1 MLNSNTLPKK
11 IFSEYTYDLAM
22 GVIETAF
29 KRPEEEQFDSWVS
42 FLVDLVVDY
51 ERENVL
57 QDIWEVWA

>member
-22 GVIETAF
+22 GVIEAALS
-29 KRPEEEQFDSWVS
+29 RPEEEPFDSWVS